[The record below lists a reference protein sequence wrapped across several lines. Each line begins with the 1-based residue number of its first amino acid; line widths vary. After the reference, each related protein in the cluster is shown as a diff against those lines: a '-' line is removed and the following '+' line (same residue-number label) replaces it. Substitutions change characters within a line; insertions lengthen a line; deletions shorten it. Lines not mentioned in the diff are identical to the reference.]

1 MATESEPS
9 APKVGVAAGNR
20 GKGRKKGVPNK
31 TTKAC
36 KEALQL
42 AFDGIGGVPAL
53 CTWAAENRTDFYKLW
68 TKLVPQEVKTELT
81 GELKNSTPVINLTVT
96 RADAES

>member
-1 MATESEPS
+1 MATETEPS
-9 APKVGVAAGNR
+9 ARKVGGSAGNR
-20 GKGRKKGVPNK
+20 GKGRKKGIPNK

-42 AFDGIGGVPAL
+42 AFDGIGGVDAL
-53 CTWAAENRTDFYKLW
+53 AAWAKDNRTDFYKLW
-68 TKLVPQEVKTELT
+68 TKLVPQEVKTELS

-96 RADAES
+96 RADGES